1 MYFMNFGP
9 SRFIEENKKERG
21 ATLVIFYN
29 LGRYISIFLYLERN
43 YSEVN
48 QIMKNDLFVLIIIE
62 YSLTC

>member
-1 MYFMNFGP
+1 MHLHVLHELWAIY
-9 SRFIEENKKERG
+9 FIEENKKERG

-48 QIMKNDLFVLIIIE
+48 QIIKNDFLF
-62 YSLTC
+62 